1 MCQGLWLRKRV
12 NSGQFGQLWLIWPA
26 DKNIFN
32 ENVGI
37 PIDIILKFVL
47 KVYFTISRRWL
58 N

>member
-1 MCQGLWLRKRV
+1 MSRAVVTQA
-12 NSGQFGQLWLIWPA
+12 GQLWPIWPTLA
-26 DKNIFN
+26 NLTGNFFN

-47 KVYFTISRRWL
+47 KVYFTISRRWF